1 MPTLANLTP
10 EARAVLYH
18 RFPAPATEW
27 VIELARERG
36 WEEANRRYL
45 EAMRARGLEEMSALM
60 EDLGVGPPIS
70 HEDALELL
78 EAALAIYLPE
88 ARVER
93 VTGDDGR
100 ALLEIQVRE
109 CPTYCQIEESEWHG
123 VTACGSWHRRQGWY
137 QALGVNAQD
146 TVAGEKKWGD
156 AACAALVELA
166 AAGAEAPATE

>member
-1 MPTLANLTP
+1 MPALAKLTP

-18 RFPAPATEW
+18 RYPAPATEW
-27 VIELARERG
+27 VSELARERG

-45 EAMRARGLEEMSALM
+45 DSMRARGFEEMSTLM

-70 HEDALELL
+70 DEDALELL

-88 ARVER
+88 ARAER
-93 VTGDDGR
+93 IADEEGH
-100 ALLEIQVRE
+100 LILEIYVTE

-137 QALGVNAQD
+137 QALGLNARD
-146 TVAGEKKWGD
+146 TVTAEKKWGD
-156 AACAALVELA
+156 PACAALVQLVSPPKENSNQ
-166 AAGAEAPATE
+166 

>member
-18 RFPAPATEW
+18 RFPAPATQW

-45 EAMRARGLEEMSALM
+45 EAMRARGFEEMSALM

-70 HEDALELL
+70 HEDVLELL

-93 VTGDDGR
+93 IADTGGHP
-100 ALLEIQVRE
+100 ALEIQVKE
-109 CPTYCQIEESEWHG
+109 CPTYARIEQAGWHG

-137 QALGVNAQD
+137 QALGARAQD
-146 TVAGEKKWGD
+146 TVIAEKKWGD